1 MKNKKRAFLV
11 LVASAAL
18 FLSISSQVGAFYE
31 NKNTNSLQWF
41 PALAADNESIY
52 VVWADERNGNY
63 TRIMNNLPHKS
74 GDIYLSRGSFQ
85 DGWFFDKNIRI
96 NEIKGSTGHGSPS
109 IALDSDSLYV
119 LWEDDRFGFE
129 ELYFAYSPKNEV
141 EFSKDTP
148 VIAKPGSQVLPS
160 IAVLNRTVY
169 VTMMNK
175 KTLDIE
181 FAEGHAFNGV
191 YGFDKPVRV
200 NDDPQGWHYA
210 PSLAVDDERNVCI
223 AWLDAR
229 NNNYDIYFSHG
240 TKEEGRWSFG
250 ENVRVNDHA
259 NASQYTPS
267 IAFDNGSA
275 YVVWYDDRSGDFDI
289 YFARGSLQNNGWE
302 FDRSVRVND
311 DAKGDQMH
319 PVIAASD
326 GKIFAAWED
335 GREGSSNI
343 YFSNGIL
350 ENGSFRFGRNVRVNE
365 AGGNHL
371 TPQIKVN
378 SGNVYLVWQAE
389 INDGGD
395 ILFSHGK
402 YDGKTW
408 EFGRNIKVND
418 DVTSSFVK
426 PDNVFL
432 GLILSM
438 VIVSIII
445 VSFLKRKNEK

>member
-1 MKNKKRAFLV
+1 MKNEKRAFLV
-11 LVASAAL
+11 LVAFAAL
-18 FLSISSQVGAFYE
+18 FLSINSQVSAFYE

-41 PALAADNESIY
+41 PALAGDNESIY

-74 GDIYLSRGSFQ
+74 GDIYLSKGSFQ
-85 DGWFFDKNIRI
+85 GGWFFDKNIRI

-109 IALDSDSLYV
+109 IALDSDNIYV
-119 LWEDDRFGFE
+119 VWEDDRFGFE
-129 ELYFAYSPKNEV
+129 ELYFAYSPKSSLK
-141 EFSKDTP
+141 FSKDMP
-148 VIAKPGSQVLPS
+148 VIAEPGSQVLPS

-169 VTMMNK
+169 VAMMNK
-175 KTLDIE
+175 KTLYID
-181 FAEGHAFNGV
+181 FTEGRAVNGV
-191 YGFDKPVRV
+191 YRFDKLVRV

-210 PSLAVDDERNVCI
+210 PSLAMDDEKNVCI

-229 NNNYDIYFSHG
+229 NDNYDIYFSHG

-275 YVVWYDDRSGDFDI
+275 YIVWYDDRNGDFDI
-289 YFARGSLQNNGWE
+289 YLSKGRLQNNGWE
-302 FDRSVRVND
+302 FDKSVRMND

-319 PVIAASD
+319 PVIAIQNME
-326 GKIFAAWED
+326 IFAAWED

-350 ENGSFRFGRNVRVNE
+350 ENGSFRFGRNIKVND

-371 TPQIKVN
+371 TPRIKVS

-408 EFGRNIKVND
+408 EFSRNIKVND

-426 PDNVFL
+426 PDNVL